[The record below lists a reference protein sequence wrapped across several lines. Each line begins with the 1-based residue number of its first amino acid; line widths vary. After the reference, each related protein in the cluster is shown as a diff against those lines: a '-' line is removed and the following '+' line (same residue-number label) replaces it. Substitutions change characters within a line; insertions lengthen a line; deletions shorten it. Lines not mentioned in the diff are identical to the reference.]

1 MTGLK
6 ADIPVAELRA
16 DIEREMMAIHKQGI
30 LDGLGL
36 AITACDLAISQ
47 HNLSGT
53 AAKNF
58 RELSKCLEFTKLKVE
73 KEVK

>member
-6 ADIPVAELRA
+6 ADIPAAELRA
-16 DIEREMMAIHKQGI
+16 DVEQEMMAMHKQGI

-36 AITACDLAISQ
+36 AITACDLVISQ

-53 AAKNF
+53 AADNF
-58 RELSKCLEFTKLKVE
+58 REFSKCLEASKLRVE
-73 KEVK
+73 KEVP